1 MWPNQLSSGRIT
13 LQLKRFLF
21 HIYLQRRKRRIYL
34 FSMSLLERGAR
45 LFLGL
50 SAGDGAPA
58 KVDDLGVYLSAPLQD
73 RNVVHVVCAIIYKT
87 NHFLP
92 IKRESAQKRVGV
104 CAHNAMHASVCFVF
118 SCSASLAHF
127 GLQCIVLAPHIYT
140 SRMCGLKIYGRFAQ

>member
-34 FSMSLLERGAR
+34 FSMSLLAR
-45 LFLGL
+45 LFGL
-50 SAGDGAPA
+50 ISWRWRTA

-87 NHFLP
+87 NHFLT

-140 SRMCGLKIYGRFAQ
+140 SRMCGLKIYGWFAQ

>member
-1 MWPNQLSSGRIT
+1 MAKSTLLWPHYTTIKKIFISHLFTTAQEKNLS
-13 LQLKRFLF
+13 
-21 HIYLQRRKRRIYL
+21 L
-34 FSMSLLERGAR
+34 FSMSLLAR
-45 LFLGL
+45 LFGL
-50 SAGDGAPA
+50 ISWRWRTA

-104 CAHNAMHASVCFVF
+104 CAHNAMHAKVCVLFF
-118 SCSASLAHF
+118 LAQPVWRIL
-127 GLQCIVLAPHIYT
+127 GYSILLAPHIYT